1 MIISHSLGNSVLH
14 VIFFT
19 NFHNL
24 RQTEDIKSFMLDIQK
39 LNKTKEEKET
49 KFFDEQRKSNQ
60 LAEKIQDLTQK
71 LRKTESDL
79 KDRSNSLNK
88 SLEENSSLKVQNKKL
103 KKDLKEKL
111 KSEGSKNLKLQEQNA
126 LLENDLIEVYH
137 ITYGILIISYN
148 YDYIFKSLSNYH

>member
-1 MIISHSLGNSVLH
+1 
-14 VIFFT
+14 
-19 NFHNL
+19 
-24 RQTEDIKSFMLDIQK
+24 MLDIQK

-137 ITYGILIISYN
+137 ITYRILIISYN
-148 YDYIFKSLSNYH
+148 SDYIFKSLSNYHKDLKKQKDLRNS

>member
-1 MIISHSLGNSVLH
+1 ML
-14 VIFFT
+14 FFP
-19 NFHNL
+19 NFYNL

-39 LNKTKEEKET
+39 LNKTREEKET

-137 ITYGILIISYN
+137 ITYRILIISYN
-148 YDYIFKSLSNYH
+148 LDYIFKSLSNYH

>member
-1 MIISHSLGNSVLH
+1 ML
-14 VIFFT
+14 FFP
-19 NFHNL
+19 NFYNL
-24 RQTEDIKSFMLDIQK
+24 RQTEDIKCFMLDIQK

-49 KFFDEQRKSNQ
+49 KFFDEQRKSNH

-137 ITYGILIISYN
+137 ITYRILIISYN
-148 YDYIFKSLSNYH
+148 LDYIFKSLSNYH

>member
-1 MIISHSLGNSVLH
+1 MLN
-14 VIFFT
+14 VIFFP
-19 NFHNL
+19 NFNIL

-137 ITYGILIISYN
+137 ITYRILIISY
-148 YDYIFKSLSNYH
+148 YLDYIFRSLSNYH